1 MTLHQAFAAG
11 APAMFRAR
19 LQHRLKQLA
28 KESGRDELVL
38 PVGIFLLL
46 DEANG
51 GDATAQ
57 ELAKR
62 FRLLDFESRNV
73 VDFYFVG
80 WEQDQDGLSF
90 DVRAFAEFRDALR
103 RNGVRHFGGNADLIL
118 ADARLSGGVT
128 SLDFSLAIRVD
139 LARAVAEG
147 LIPTLGGF
155 LQSVVEAADQV
166 HARAGRPGESA
177 VFSISDRLSLAIAG
191 RSLLDYIFDKWGKIV
206 GAKRLEA
213 VAVRKLG
220 PEVALRDFT

>member
-1 MTLHQAFAAG
+1 MTLNQAFAAG

-28 KESGRDELVL
+28 SETGLEELVL

-57 ELAKR
+57 ELSRR
-62 FRLLDFESRNV
+62 FHLLDFESRNV

-80 WEQDQDGLSF
+80 WEHGDDGLTF
-90 DVRAFAEFRDALR
+90 DIRAFAEFRDTLR
-103 RNGVRHFGGNADLIL
+103 HHDVRHFGGNADLIL
-118 ADARLSGGVT
+118 ADARFRDGVA
-128 SLDFSLAIRVD
+128 SIDFSNAIRVD
-139 LARAVAEG
+139 LARAVAEER
-147 LIPTLGGF
+147 ISTLGSF
-155 LQSVVEAADQV
+155 LQSVVDAADQA
-166 HARAGRPGESA
+166 HAHAKQAEGSA

-191 RSLLDYIFDKWGKIV
+191 RSLLDFILEKWGKIV

-220 PEVALRDFT
+220 PEIALRDFV